1 MFEPED
7 FTVPLEKELKVRVI
21 LDEIDGCTDVKVLQD
36 NLKQCTKT
44 LVSYQHILAKV
55 TERQLKSEL
64 EKFIGIIEVTEDM
77 ENNAE

>member
-1 MFEPED
+1 MFKPED
-7 FTVPLEKELKVRVI
+7 FVVPLEKELKVRVI
-21 LDEIDGCTDVKVLQD
+21 LDEIDSCTNVEVLQE

-64 EKFIGIIEVTEDM
+64 EKFIDIMEVSE
-77 ENNAE
+77 

>member
-21 LDEIDGCTDVKVLQD
+21 LDEIDACTDVKVLQE

-64 EKFIGIIEVTEDM
+64 EKFIGIMEVTE
-77 ENNAE
+77 EQETNAS

>member
-21 LDEIDGCTDVKVLQD
+21 LDEIDACTDVKALQD

-44 LVSYQHILAKV
+44 LVTYQHILAKV
-55 TERQLKSEL
+55 TERQLKSEI
-64 EKFIGIIEVTEDM
+64 EKFIGIIEVTE
-77 ENNAE
+77 EQETNAS

>member
-1 MFEPED
+1 MFKPED
-7 FTVPLEKELKVRVI
+7 FVVPLEKELKVRVI
-21 LDEIDGCTDVKVLQD
+21 LDEIDSCTNVEVLQD

-64 EKFIGIIEVTEDM
+64 EKFIGIMEVTE
-77 ENNAE
+77 

>member
-1 MFEPED
+1 MFSPED
-7 FTVPLEKELKVRVI
+7 FVVPLEKELKVRVI
-21 LDEIDGCTDVKVLQD
+21 LDEIDGCTDVAVLQD

-64 EKFIGIIEVTEDM
+64 EKFIGIMEVTE
-77 ENNAE
+77 EQETNAS